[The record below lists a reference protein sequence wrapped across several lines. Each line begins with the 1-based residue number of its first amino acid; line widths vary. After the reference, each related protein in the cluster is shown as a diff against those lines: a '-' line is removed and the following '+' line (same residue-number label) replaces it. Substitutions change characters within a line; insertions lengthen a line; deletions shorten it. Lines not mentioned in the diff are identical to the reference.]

1 LSVSQLYCPPTA
13 GFGYHLIQ
21 LSRRWRRLDEK
32 VMASHGYT
40 DVTWVPLLHLYN
52 APPMMQ
58 KDLAILCGL
67 DTSSLVRLL
76 DPLTKQG
83 LLNRIPNPDDRRAW
97 LLELTPEGHKQALQ
111 ITEILYQSE
120 QAILND
126 IPQEVIDG
134 FLNAAKQIDTNLKEL
149 LKSN

>member
-1 LSVSQLYCPPTA
+1 MSNEPVKQSHRTS
-13 GFGYHLIQ
+13 FGYHLIQ

-32 VMASHGYT
+32 IMTSHGYT
-40 DVTWVPLLHLYN
+40 DVTWVPLVHLYK
-52 APPMMQ
+52 AAPMMQ

-97 LLELTPEGHKQALQ
+97 LLELTPEGHKQALH
-111 ITEILYQSE
+111 ITKILYQSE

-126 IPQEVIDG
+126 IPQEVIDDL
-134 FLNAAKQIDTNLKEL
+134 LNVAERIDANLKNL
-149 LKSN
+149 LKST